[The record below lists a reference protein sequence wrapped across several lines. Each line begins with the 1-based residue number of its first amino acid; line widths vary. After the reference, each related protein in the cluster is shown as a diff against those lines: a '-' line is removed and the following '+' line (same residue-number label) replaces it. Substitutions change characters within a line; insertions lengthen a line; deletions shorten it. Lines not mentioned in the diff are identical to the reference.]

1 MTQAMKHLM
10 DQKISNY
17 FGVNTIDFPIRE
29 NANIYNANALRLNWN
44 TFTENK
50 LDYIFGNP
58 PFIGAV
64 YQTTE
69 QKEDMRTIFGKKT
82 KLKNLDYV
90 SCWFI
95 KAMEL
100 MNENKWV
107 KTAFVSTNSIT
118 QGEQVE
124 TLWKSL
130 LENNIKIK
138 LIFGLISYCFF
149 LV

>member
-1 MTQAMKHLM
+1 M

-82 KLKNLDYV
+82 KLKKVEKWGYL
-90 SCWFI
+90 I
-95 KAMEL
+95 K
-100 MNENKWV
+100 
-107 KTAFVSTNSIT
+107 
-118 QGEQVE
+118 
-124 TLWKSL
+124 
-130 LENNIKIK
+130 
-138 LIFGLISYCFF
+138 
-149 LV
+149 